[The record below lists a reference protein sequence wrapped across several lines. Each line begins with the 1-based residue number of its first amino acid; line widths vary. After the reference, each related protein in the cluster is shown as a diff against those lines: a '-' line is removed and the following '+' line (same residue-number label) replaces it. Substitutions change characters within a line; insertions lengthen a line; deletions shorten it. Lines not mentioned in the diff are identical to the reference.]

1 MRRIKVVDSDDSGEP
16 HEVSFAEVAQQLIST
31 ALADGAVAIMVVW
44 ETPSG
49 YKYAAVPHSHAV
61 MRGLSD
67 MAYSELWIKPEQEA
81 LDE

>member
-1 MRRIKVVDSDDSGEP
+1 MRRIKVVDSNATGEH

-31 ALADGAVAIMVVW
+31 ALADGAVAIMVTW

-61 MRGLSD
+61 LRGLSD
-67 MAYSELWIKPEQEA
+67 VAYNELWIKPEQE
-81 LDE
+81 LTDE

>member
-1 MRRIKVVDSDDSGEP
+1 MRRIKVVDSDAPGEH

-31 ALADGAVAIMVVW
+31 ALADGAVAIMVTW

-61 MRGLSD
+61 LRGLSD
-67 MAYSELWIKPEQEA
+67 MAYNELWIKPDEEA